1 MNWIKTGSEV
11 KEGLMDAQ
19 KGMKDWSTA
28 LKQAASSR
36 KASAGKVAKKAATV
50 VGGIDEDPTV
60 GKKSSKKVAENIGN
74 ILEDAT
80 SNTGKTKAKGIIGG
94 VADAVGAGK
103 KGAGAAGVTTKAA
116 SFTKAAQGL
125 GTLVKIVD
133 ALGAAL
139 GFLGKMNWIFAVI
152 SAISSLVSAGV
163 ELEKFLKG
171 LNKTF
176 LSMAGSTLGSGNIVK
191 NMKDFNDAT
200 FDLSRNLKLGLKQEE
215 VQGMFKAVSEGGQAP
230 QVMAEKAGGY
240 GKVIEMVKKSS
251 IDLGLTFE
259 DTGKIINDQM
269 MNLRSSFD
277 RSRKSLQVM
286 GFEATKVGVTVNKF
300 MEQLVIQYQPYLI
313 WVILRSK
320 LLGL

>member
-1 MNWIKTGSEV
+1 MLV
-11 KEGLMDAQ
+11 KKEQ
-19 KGMKDWSTA
+19 VCWS
-28 LKQAASSR
+28 
-36 KASAGKVAKKAATV
+36 
-50 VGGIDEDPTV
+50 
-60 GKKSSKKVAENIGN
+60 NN
-74 ILEDAT
+74 
-80 SNTGKTKAKGIIGG
+80 
-94 VADAVGAGK
+94 
-103 KGAGAAGVTTKAA
+103 KAA

-230 QVMAEKAGGY
+230 QVIKAGGY

-269 MNLRSSFD
+269 M
-277 RSRKSLQVM
+277 KSKI
-286 GFEATKVGVTVNKF
+286 FF
-300 MEQLVIQYQPYLI
+300 
-313 WVILRSK
+313 
-320 LLGL
+320 